1 MRRQRDTPDARALQQ
16 WLLQLATL
24 VGAGLALQQALQVLV
39 NTLPPGQQARW
50 QPLLNAL
57 DQGRTL
63 AAGLQAQALLPDRD
77 LALIRMAEQTGRI
90 DAALQQLAERHAR
103 RLALRQRLAQTLRYP
118 LAVLAGALLVSGF
131 LLLRVVPGFADL
143 YHQFGAEL
151 PWLTRTILAL
161 SRWLQDAMSW
171 LLPLMLVTGGLLAWA
186 WRHRPEWR
194 LRAGDVVWHLPVAG
208 DLLRDLWFGLWH
220 RTLADMLAA
229 GLPYL
234 DCLDEAARTVSGS
247 PLRHHQ
253 ASLRAAV
260 DSGRHLSCG
269 LRDCGDYPPLCH
281 QLVAIGEESGRL
293 AFMLGELAGQFERSL
308 ETRCDQLLRLLE
320 PMLMAGLGVLVGT
333 LVMALYLPLF
343 QLGQVL

>member
-1 MRRQRDTPDARALQQ
+1 MTLQQ

-24 VGAGLALQQALQVLV
+24 VSAGLPLQQALQVLISI
-39 NTLPPGQQARW
+39 LPAVHQSWWA
-50 QPLLNAL
+50 PLQSAL
-57 DQGRTL
+57 DQGNPL
-63 AAGLQAQALLPDRD
+63 SQSLQAQGLLPDRD
-77 LALIRMAEQTGRI
+77 LALIRMAEQTGRL
-90 DAALQQLAERHAR
+90 DAALQLLAQRHVR
-103 RLALRQRLAQTLRYP
+103 RLALRQRLGQTLRYP

-131 LLLRVVPGFADL
+131 LLIRVVPGFADL

-151 PWLTRTILAL
+151 PWLTQAILSL
-161 SRWLQDAMSW
+161 SQWLQDAVIW
-171 LLPLMLVTGGLLAWA
+171 LLPLLLLTLSLLLWA
-186 WRHRPEWR
+186 WHHQPRWR
-194 LRAGDVVWHLPVAG
+194 RYVSDMAWHLPLMG

-269 LRDCGDYPPLCH
+269 LRDCREYPPLCH

-320 PMLMAGLGVLVGT
+320 PLLMAGLGVLVGT